1 LLAQAYCG
9 EQKLSKAYEVLIHC
23 KSPLNRYKLAQIS
36 IRINDINMAE
46 RALLNMVGENRD
58 RAKTYKNSMEQI
70 PNGAAGLYLL
80 GMIYERKAQTQQAE
94 ECYELALKEDPTLWT
109 AYEKLVT
116 FKAKQPL

>member
-1 LLAQAYCG
+1 
-9 EQKLSKAYEVLIHC
+9 
-23 KSPLNRYKLAQIS
+23 
-36 IRINDINMAE
+36 
-46 RALLNMVGENRD
+46 MVGENRD

-116 FKAKQPL
+116 FKAKQPLQKHFPDNYDNLSPAMHNHKFGLKSELSPQDALKKLKTPAPKPS